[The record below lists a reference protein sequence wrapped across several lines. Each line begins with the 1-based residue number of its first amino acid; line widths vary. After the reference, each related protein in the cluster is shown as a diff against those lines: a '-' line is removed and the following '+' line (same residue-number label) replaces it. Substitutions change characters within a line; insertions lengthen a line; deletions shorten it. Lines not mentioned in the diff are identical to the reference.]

1 MATFLYSALHF
12 LVDFACA
19 HAMYRSFSAGAA
31 AYGYILIYNF
41 CAFAL
46 QMPLGAL
53 IDTIAHRFRRLPEV
67 FAAVGV
73 GLTLLGAFTHPAI
86 LGLGNAMFHVGGG
99 IGVIRDDD
107 HRRWHGTALGVFVA
121 PGALGLF
128 LGAQLASV
136 DIILL
141 IGAAMFLLVLP
152 LFRLPEMEQKVTA
165 PSKTSPIPL
174 LCCFLVVVLRSYV
187 GMAVVFSWKSGFWL
201 SLAAVCAVVLGKMAG
216 GFCSARF
223 GVKETSLCSLMAA
236 AGCYLWSGDPLL
248 GILALFFFNMTM
260 PITLYQLVKRHSDLP
275 GFCFGLLTFGLF
287 LGFLPVYFNW
297 ALPVSGAALGCV
309 GSAVSLLLLLPVV
322 WRAKE

>member
-19 HAMYRSFSAGAA
+19 HAMYRTFSAGAA

-46 QMPLGAL
+46 QMPLGAI
-53 IDTIAHRFRRLPEV
+53 IDTLSDRFRRLPAL
-67 FAAVGV
+67 FAAAGAA
-73 GLTLLGAFTHPAI
+73 LTLLGYFTHPGI
-86 LGLGNAMFHVGGG
+86 LGLGNALFHVGGG
-99 IGVIRDDD
+99 IGVIREDD
-107 HRRWHGTALGVFVA
+107 HRSSKGVALGVFVA

-128 LGAQLASV
+128 LGGQLAAV

-141 IGAAMFLLVLP
+141 IAAAMLLLVLP
-152 LFRLPEMEQKVTA
+152 LFRLPDVARMPAERGTHFGLPM
-165 PSKTSPIPL
+165 

-187 GMAVVFSWKSGFWL
+187 GLAVVFTWKSGFWMGL
-201 SLAAVCAVVLGKMAG
+201 LAVSAVVLGKMAG
-216 GFCSARF
+216 GFASARF
-223 GVKETSLCSLMAA
+223 GVKPTSLLSLTAA
-236 AGCYLWSGDPLL
+236 ALCYPGSENVLL

-260 PITLYQLVKRHSDLP
+260 PITLYQLVRRHPDLP

-297 ALPVSGAALGCV
+297 QIPVSGGVLGCL
-309 GSAVSLLLLLPVV
+309 GSVLSLILLLPVIRREV
-322 WRAKE
+322 